1 MGNSARTP
9 YPYPYLSSDEFGC
22 TAGLEPAT
30 SSCQAGALL
39 SSFFFFRVWC
49 GGDRTRDLVSRL
61 AKLLLA
67 LSDEKSSANR
77 RSANMCSKIAV
88 CMTSV
93 FVLVVRCASSLHVH
107 VLSKQELMIKYTT
120 LHPSRSFNNQTPALP
135 TVFGQGSAPHPLRQ
149 CL

>member
-107 VLSKQELMIKYTT
+107 TDHHISPHQACTLLPVLLSTRNINIPQESL
-120 LHPSRSFNNQTPALP
+120 A
-135 TVFGQGSAPHPLRQ
+135 
-149 CL
+149 